1 MRVESF
7 DFYCPSHASQT
18 FMRPLTTLALLF
30 TCHVTA
36 IADVRLPSLFSDRM
50 VLQQNTDNA
59 VWGFADPGEKIS
71 ITPSW
76 GNPVKTTANTV
87 GQWRVFLK
95 TPSHGTGHS
104 LVIRGKNTLS
114 LTDVAIGEVWLCAG
128 QSNMGWALGNC
139 FDAEQETKRAN
150 AANLRIFKSSREH
163 WHEPLTES
171 RDRLSKWVACTPETA
186 AMTSAV
192 SYHFGKTLQETLGIP
207 VGIIVQAYAGTPI
220 EGWMPAAIQ
229 RHDERTQ
236 MHIAQLD
243 KNSRRFDRDDALKTY
258 NQELLTYQ
266 QKIDAGETM
275 KNQWRQLQPPFI
287 TKPANLGHQ
296 YPGHI
301 FNAMIHPIRPYG
313 IRGAIW
319 YQGER
324 NSKNVPQA
332 AYYREQIKKLISYYR
347 SSWHELSDG
356 NVADDFPFILTQL
369 PSWNPPQTTP
379 VEGQKAPWAVN
390 REAMRLASQELPNVG
405 LVVSIDTGDAVLLH
419 PKNKRPI
426 GIRHALYALECVY
439 AMDVIGSGPQF
450 TNQRIDGSRIILD
463 FDSQGSGLVTANDL
477 NQTGDSKLNSFA
489 IAGDDQQWQW
499 ADATING
506 DQVVVSSSEVK
517 SPVAVRYAWAM
528 NPSQRNLLYNR
539 EGLPASPFRTDDW
552 PSFDPEDEVIEVVKP
567 QAPEGY
573 MPQDWQRPVMLQTP
587 SPKPLKATPSP
598 KPLKATPKKDRGEKV
613 HHESGTAPE
622 ITDLNAEDVSYA
634 LEKNIPDLETPY
646 VSTSPQDQRDGI
658 AVGNLGTDNELAKRI
673 LAFANEI
680 DAGDHGEIDSLL
692 LYQHGKLLFES
703 YYRRGRINYPHYQM
717 SITKSYTA
725 MAIGRAIQLKH
736 LSMDDLDRPVVDF
749 LKNIDQSKIVPGAN
763 QITVAQALNMKS
775 GIRIDRAKVNELRK
789 EKDLLTGQ
797 GQIQAYLRYSAP
809 IPTANKSFKYQGS
822 DPSMTMQVL
831 EAVVPGSARHF
842 IETELL
848 AKLGITNFAWQDD
861 VSGLPKSAAGS
872 SMRSRDMLKW
882 GMLVS
887 NAGKWNNEQLIPA
900 EFVRRATD
908 RINTNPQGTSY
919 GYFWWRHDIQV
930 GDRTYDC
937 RSGRGAGGQF
947 ILMLPELDLIIVVT
961 AHQQGMGKMLSTVPK
976 KILPVFA
983 RDK

>member
-1 MRVESF
+1 MRL
-7 DFYCPSHASQT
+7 P
-18 FMRPLTTLALLF
+18 TTLALLF
-30 TCHVTA
+30 TCQVTA
-36 IADVRLPSLFSDRM
+36 IADVRLPSLFSNQM
-50 VLQQNTDNA
+50 VLQQNTNNA
-59 VWGFADPGEKIS
+59 VWGFADPGENIS

-150 AANLRIFKSSREH
+150 APNLRIFKSSREH
-163 WHEPLTES
+163 WHEPLNES
-171 RDRLSKWVACTPETA
+171 RDQLSKWVACTPETA

-220 EGWMPAAIQ
+220 EGWMPAEIQ
-229 RHDERTQ
+229 RDDQRTQ

-243 KNSRRFDRDDALKTY
+243 RNSRRFDRNDALKTY
-258 NQELLTYQ
+258 KQELLAYQ
-266 QKIDAGETM
+266 QKINAGETM
-275 KNQWRQLQPPFI
+275 KNQWKQLQPPFI

-332 AYYREQIKKLISYYR
+332 AHYREQIKKLISYYR

-379 VEGQKAPWAVN
+379 VEGLEAPWAVN

-405 LVVSIDTGDAVLLH
+405 LVVSVDTGDAVLLH

-426 GIRHALYALECVY
+426 GIRHARYALANVY
-439 AMDVIGSGPQF
+439 AIDVIGSGPQF
-450 TNQRIDGSRIILD
+450 TNQRIDGSRIILN
-463 FDSQGSGLVTANDL
+463 FDSPGSGLVTANDL
-477 NQTGDSKLNSFA
+477 NQIGDSKLNSFA
-489 IAGDDQQWQW
+489 IAGDDGQWQW
-499 ADATING
+499 ADATIDG

-517 SPVAVRYAWAM
+517 LPVAVRYAWAM

-552 PSFDPEDEVIEVVKP
+552 PLFDPEDEVIEVIKP

-573 MPQDWQRPVMLQTP
+573 APEDWQRPVMLPIP
-587 SPKPLKATPSP
+587 SPQPLKATS
-598 KPLKATPKKDRGEKV
+598 KKNHGGKV

-622 ITDLNAEDVSYA
+622 ITDLNAKDVSYA

-646 VSTSPQDQRDGI
+646 VSTSPQDQMDGI
-658 AVGNLGTDNELAKRI
+658 AVGNLGTDNELEKRI

-692 LYQHGKLLFES
+692 LSQHGKLLFES

-725 MAIGRAIQLKH
+725 MAIGRAIQLEH

-749 LKNIDQSKIVPGAN
+749 LKNIDRSKIVPGAD
-763 QITVAQALNMKS
+763 QITLAQALNMKS

-797 GQIQAYLRYSAP
+797 GQIQAYLQYSTP
-809 IPTANKSFKYQGS
+809 IPTDNKSFKYQGS
-822 DPSMTMQVL
+822 DPSMAMQVL
-831 EAVVPGSARHF
+831 ESVVPGSARHF

-887 NAGKWNNEQLIPA
+887 NGGKWNGEQLIPA
-900 EFVRRATD
+900 DFVQRATD

-919 GYFWWRHDIQV
+919 GYFWWRHDMQV
-930 GDRTYDC
+930 GERSYDC

-976 KILPVFA
+976 KLLPAFT
-983 RDK
+983 RNQ